1 MDSENSDNI
10 SVLDKTMACLGEL
23 GETTHPA
30 MDSNAA
36 DGKLIFV
43 LNIII
48 ITIM

>member
-1 MDSENSDNI
+1 MDGENSDNI
-10 SVLDKTMACLGEL
+10 SVLAKTMVCLGGL
-23 GETTHPA
+23 GETTHST

-48 ITIM
+48 TII